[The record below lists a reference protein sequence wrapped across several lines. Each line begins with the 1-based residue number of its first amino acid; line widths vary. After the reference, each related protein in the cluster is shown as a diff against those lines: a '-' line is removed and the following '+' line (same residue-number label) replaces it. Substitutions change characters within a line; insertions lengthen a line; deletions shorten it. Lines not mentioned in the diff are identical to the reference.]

1 MIWRSRPGWSP
12 ICGLTVGTPA
22 PWRPD
27 RRSVRCAVAPQQQMI
42 ECMPE
47 TAADPTGAD
56 LAGADLA
63 GAALTAA
70 TFDAATRWPQG
81 FDPRQL
87 KAVLAE

>member
-1 MIWRSRPGWSP
+1 
-12 ICGLTVGTPA
+12 
-22 PWRPD
+22 
-27 RRSVRCAVAPQQQMI
+27 MI